1 MSVIGGISA
10 ALSNATALSQ
20 TTSSVPKAGSAA
32 AGANTF
38 TDTLQQA
45 ISGASGAQN
54 KADALAQQA
63 ATGDLQDVHD
73 YMIAATEATVSTE
86 LTLAVRNKVVE
97 AFNQIMQMSI

>member
-1 MSVIGGISA
+1 MSAIGGISA
-10 ALSNATALSQ
+10 ALSNTAALSQ
-20 TTSSVPKAGSAA
+20 TTSQVPKTGSVAS
-32 AGANTF
+32 GSNTF
-38 TDTLQQA
+38 ADTLQQA
-45 ISGASGAQN
+45 ISGASAAQN
-54 KADALAQQA
+54 KADVMAQQA